1 MPSSLTFKQFICW
14 FCTRNKRKQKVL
26 QDLLKDGSVS
36 QVKKAISKK
45 LRNINSPLQYTPV
58 KPNRATPYLTE
69 SKQVQS
75 YPLIL
80 AVANGNVEIVKYLIT
95 EGADVTVCE
104 REASALQCA
113 ISRKQ
118 KELVRILL
126 KAGCLCYQ
134 SSTLFPTPLN
144 AILSYTR
151 TYTLE
156 DIQYLIE
163 AGYDIQMDNAAA
175 TSLHT
180 CTNRDIYRYYLNII
194 SIPI

>member
-14 FCTRNKRKQKVL
+14 FCTQNKRKQEVL

-36 QVKKAISKK
+36 QVKKAISGKQ
-45 LRNINSPLQYTPV
+45 RNVNSPIKYNPA
-58 KPNRATPYLTE
+58 KPNRATPYLTDN
-69 SKQVQS
+69 KHITS

-80 AVANGNVEIVKYLIT
+80 AVANGNREIVKYLIR
-95 EGADVTVCE
+95 EGADVLLCE

-113 ISRKQ
+113 ICRKH
-118 KELVRILL
+118 KELAKILL
-126 KAGCLCYQ
+126 QAGCVCYQ
-134 SSTLFPTPLN
+134 VSTLFPTPLH
-144 AILSYTR
+144 AMLSYSR

-163 AGYDIQMDNAAA
+163 AGYDIHKDRAVT

-180 CTNRDIYRYYLNII
+180 CTNRDIYR
-194 SIPI
+194 